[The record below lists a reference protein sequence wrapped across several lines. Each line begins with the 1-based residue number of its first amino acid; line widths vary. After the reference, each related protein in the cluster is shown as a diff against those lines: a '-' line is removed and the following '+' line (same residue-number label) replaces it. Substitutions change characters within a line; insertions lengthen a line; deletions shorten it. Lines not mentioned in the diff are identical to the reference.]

1 METTTPAFRDHGE
14 ARPGLTESVSAAS
27 RTMELVD
34 EAGMSMDGLT
44 RRLLDEG
51 LTLFVDAY
59 DSLLDAIE
67 RRRRAVLGHNQ
78 T

>member
-14 ARPGLTESVSAAS
+14 ARLGLA
-27 RTMELVD
+27 
-34 EAGMSMDGLT
+34 
-44 RRLLDEG
+44 
-51 LTLFVDAY
+51 
-59 DSLLDAIE
+59 LLDAIE